1 MAGGRPRTT
10 TPPPSDMI
18 ALGEEMIE
26 YVSNPSNKVLSLSEF
41 YTGVKGYTY
50 NDWKIMYVAPEFAPY
65 YEKALRIIGK
75 RYLDGT
81 VHPSIAQ
88 RYLRR
93 YDAELREQEDAD
105 LKYKADLDKES
116 KKEEASQALES
127 IDRVFNLIDKKRE
140 EKSNKSPCHK
150 EDSTV

>member
-26 YVSNPSNKVLSLSEF
+26 FVSNPKNKVLSLSEF
-41 YTGVKGYTY
+41 YTGIKGYTY

-65 YEKALRIIGK
+65 YERALRIIGK

-81 VHPSIAQ
+81 VNPSIAQ

-105 LKYKADLDKES
+105 MKAKVELEKDA
-116 KKEEASQALES
+116 KKEESKTALEGMAK
-127 IDRVFNLIDKKRE
+127 VFDQIQKARE
-140 EKSNKSPCHK
+140 ELSNREVKPTQ
-150 EDSTV
+150 D